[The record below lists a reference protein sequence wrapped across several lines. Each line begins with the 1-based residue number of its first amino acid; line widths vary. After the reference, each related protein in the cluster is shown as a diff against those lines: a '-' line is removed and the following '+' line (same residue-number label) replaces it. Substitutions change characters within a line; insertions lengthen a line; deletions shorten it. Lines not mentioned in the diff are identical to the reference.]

1 MSFWSG
7 LNQKKGMAFLD
18 KAGKGLK
25 MFSWQQRPLTSSR
38 NMKACTIKEM
48 VITLTAFEVLV
59 SYESVW
65 ILNLSGEWKTKEKH
79 SFYTRWTQIRAQVA
93 RCTWG
98 PHNARGTQMH
108 QTITNMC
115 PAIYVQTSSRP
126 DFLTWFFLSFPSPF
140 LIFLSQQLGRKKPQL
155 KQRLERVRVS
165 NCRWRN
171 FREFGTGSMNS
182 WVTKWLIR
190 GGYILS

>member
-79 SFYTRWTQIRAQVA
+79 SFYMRWTQIRAQVA

-126 DFLTWFFLSFPSPF
+126 DFLTWFFYLFPLLFLFSFHSNWGGRNPSSSRGSSECEYQIADGEIFRNLELGQWILGSLSD
-140 LIFLSQQLGRKKPQL
+140 L
-155 KQRLERVRVS
+155 LEDIY
-165 NCRWRN
+165 
-171 FREFGTGSMNS
+171 T
-182 WVTKWLIR
+182 
-190 GGYILS
+190 